1 MQAESNA
8 QSNNWADLE
17 RTLGEFSASGVIE
30 VRENGKWL
38 AELAGLQWEVHQE
51 NEKVLIHLWSDE
63 SNLTRRLL
71 RVKEV
76 GQDSIVLEV
85 QRFGKA
91 KPGRLEFVRRDDA
104 RRPQRVTREQFRER
118 FERILAEKFP
128 DSIVES
134 LTSAPDLQHS
144 FSGLYV
150 RGVMR
155 EGSRAWA
162 VMAAGPREADAVEK
176 MLVFGI
182 LWLDWCRN
190 HAIKYSIEGLRI
202 FVPEGSSRS
211 LRERSLGLSS
221 AAKMEIFEMREP
233 DVIMQRVDPADGG
246 NLESYLVSRHEVES
260 TLAAAGDATN
270 RIRALWPAKNET
282 FTTRA
287 QAQIGAVAF
296 CFHGVE
302 FARRTRDGLF
312 FGLGK
317 SVERLN
323 ESSEPRLRKLL
334 HDLCLHRSSLASD
347 TKHRLYRGWPERW
360 LESVVLEEPAKLDA
374 ILDPKHFYSQVPA
387 LAAGDRAIPDLLGI
401 TRQGRLVVIE
411 LKASEDIQLPLQ
423 AVDYWLRV
431 RRHQREDDFHRKGY
445 FAGLEIDP
453 RSPLLWLVAPALQFH
468 SATEIIL
475 KYLSKEIQVT
485 RIGLQEN
492 WRRGIKVMLR
502 Q

>member
-1 MQAESNA
+1 VQAESND
-8 QSNNWADLE
+8 WAELE
-17 RTLGEFSASGVIE
+17 SALGKFSASGVIE
-30 VRENGKWL
+30 VREDGKWL
-38 AELAGLQWEVHQE
+38 AELAGLQWEVHHE
-51 NEKVLIHLWSDE
+51 NEKTLIHLWSDE

-76 GQDSIVLEV
+76 SQDSIVLEV

-104 RRPQRVTREQFRER
+104 RRPERVSREQFRER

-128 DSIVES
+128 DSILDS

-144 FSGLYV
+144 FSGVYV

-162 VMAAGPREADAVEK
+162 VLAAGPRETDTVEK
-176 MLVFGI
+176 MLAFAI

-221 AAKMEIFEMREP
+221 SAKMEIFEMREP

-246 NLESYLVSRHEVES
+246 NLESYLVSRREIES
-260 TLAAAGDATN
+260 TITASEDAAN
-270 RIRALWPAKNET
+270 RIRALWPGKNET
-282 FTTRA
+282 FTARV
-287 QAQIGAVAF
+287 QAQLGTVSF
-296 CFHGVE
+296 CFRGVE
-302 FARRTRDGLF
+302 FARRTREGIF

-317 SVERLN
+317 SVEKLT
-323 ESSEPRLRKLL
+323 ETSEPRLRKLL
-334 HDLCLHRSSLASD
+334 RDLCLHRSPVASD

-360 LESVVLEEPAKLDA
+360 LESIVLEDPAKLDA
-374 ILDPKHFYSQVPA
+374 VLDPKHFYSQVPA

-411 LKASEDIQLPLQ
+411 LKASEDIQLPMQ

-431 RRHQREDDFHRKGY
+431 RRHQREGDFHRKGY
-445 FAGLEIDP
+445 FAGVEIDP
-453 RSPLLWLVAPALQFH
+453 RPPLLWLVSPALQFH
-468 SATEIIL
+468 SSTEIIL
-475 KYLSKEIQVT
+475 KYLSPEIHAT

-492 WRRGIKVMLR
+492 WRRGIKIMLR